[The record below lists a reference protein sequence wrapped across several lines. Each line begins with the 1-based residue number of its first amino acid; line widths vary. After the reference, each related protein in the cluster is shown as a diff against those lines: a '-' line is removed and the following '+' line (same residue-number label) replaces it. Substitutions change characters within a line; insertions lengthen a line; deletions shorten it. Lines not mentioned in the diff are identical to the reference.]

1 MGPLIQEGDI
11 LKAKPKHF
19 IPRQEGVGNVGQH
32 PVIALTPPNAAGY
45 VLVALMSHCH
55 PEGTPT
61 RRASAYGL
69 PIDPV
74 KGESLVSVG
83 QPQLI
88 HQNDLKPNNP
98 PMAMSWRDYMALK
111 AEIMQNYKMP

>member
-1 MGPLIQEGDI
+1 
-11 LKAKPKHF
+11 
-19 IPRQEGVGNVGQH
+19 
-32 PVIALTPPNAAGY
+32 
-45 VLVALMSHCH
+45 MSHCH

-88 HQNDLKPNNP
+88 HQNDLKENNP
-98 PMAMSWRDYMALK
+98 PMAMSRSNYMALK
-111 AEIMQNYKMP
+111 TEISSFQFFLKSKKEKPKLMRYF

>member
-1 MGPLIQEGDI
+1 
-11 LKAKPKHF
+11 
-19 IPRQEGVGNVGQH
+19 
-32 PVIALTPPNAAGY
+32 
-45 VLVALMSHCH
+45 MSHCH

-88 HQNDLKPNNP
+88 HQSDLKTNNP

-111 AEIMQNYKMP
+111 TEISSYNIFLLTDISKKKGSQIDEIFS

>member
-1 MGPLIQEGDI
+1 
-11 LKAKPKHF
+11 
-19 IPRQEGVGNVGQH
+19 
-32 PVIALTPPNAAGY
+32 
-45 VLVALMSHCH
+45 MSHCH

-111 AEIMQNYKMP
+111 TEISSYNFFYLPTSKKNGTFNEIFQ

>member
-1 MGPLIQEGDI
+1 M
-11 LKAKPKHF
+11 
-19 IPRQEGVGNVGQH
+19 
-32 PVIALTPPNAAGY
+32 IALTYPNADGY

-61 RRASAYGL
+61 RRASEYGL

-74 KGESLVSVG
+74 KGESLVSIG

-88 HQNDLKPNNP
+88 HRNDLKPNNP
-98 PMAMSWRDYMALK
+98 PMAMSLRNYIALK
-111 AEIMQNYKMP
+111 TEICSSDLFIYLNKIDEIFLVKNGRML

>member
-1 MGPLIQEGDI
+1 
-11 LKAKPKHF
+11 
-19 IPRQEGVGNVGQH
+19 
-32 PVIALTPPNAAGY
+32 
-45 VLVALMSHCH
+45 MSHCH

-88 HQNDLKPNNP
+88 HQNDLKENNP
-98 PMAMSWRDYMALK
+98 PMAMSRRDYMALK
-111 AEIMQNYKMP
+111 TEISLYTIFLSKGKTRINEIFLVQNYKIS